1 MYWAHNS
8 IALKRATFP
17 ALQEAERLMLMALS
31 LEPSLDLDSAKFSAT
46 LRRAQTALDR
56 AESDS
61 LAAQLQE
68 SELSRDQR

>member
-1 MYWAHNS
+1 
-8 IALKRATFP
+8 
-17 ALQEAERLMLMALS
+17 MLMAQS
-31 LEPSLDLDSAKFSAT
+31 LEPSLGLDSAKFSAT

-68 SELSRDQR
+68 SELSRD